1 MVIEERNKVI
11 KGSHRLPI
19 LLDVFYNK
27 TVAHAPLIIFCHGY
41 KGFKD
46 WGAWNLLAKTFAAS
60 GVALLK
66 FNFSH
71 NGGTVEQPIDFP
83 DLEAFGH
90 NNYTKELDDLNQV
103 LDWVE
108 TTYAKHSYIDVSNI
122 TLVGHSRGG
131 GIVTLKAAEDSR
143 VKNLVSLAG
152 VSDFKS
158 RFPKGSDLDAWK
170 SSGVSF
176 VMNGRTKQ
184 QMPHYYQFYE
194 NFMANPSKLN
204 IQDATRNLKLPH
216 LIIHGDADTSVD
228 LKEALELHKWHPQ
241 SELKVLEGVN
251 HVFGSHHPWD
261 SSELPPSLQ
270 QIHSKITHFI
280 NNLH

>member
-1 MVIEERNKVI
+1 MVVEERDKVI
-11 KGSHRLPI
+11 KGSHHLPI

-27 TVAHAPLIIFCHGY
+27 NVTDAPLIIFCHGY

-46 WGAWNLLAKTFAAS
+46 WGAWNLLAKTFADS
-60 GVALLK
+60 GVAVLK

-108 TTYAKHSYIDVSNI
+108 TAYAKHSNIDASNI

-158 RFPKGSDLDAWK
+158 RFPKGLDLDTWK
-170 SSGVSF
+170 STGVRF

-194 NFMANPSKLN
+194 NFIANTPRLSIQAAAKNLN
-204 IQDATRNLKLPH
+204 LPH

-228 LKEALELHKWHPQ
+228 LKEALELHQWHPESQ
-241 SELKVLEGVN
+241 LIVLEGAN
-251 HVFGSHHPWD
+251 HVFGSHHPWAFMD
-261 SSELPPSLQ
+261 LPPCLQ
-270 QIHSKITHFI
+270 QIHSKINHFI
-280 NNLH
+280 NNLS

>member
-1 MVIEERNKVI
+1 MVVEERNKVI
-11 KGSHRLPI
+11 KGPNRLPI
-19 LLDVFYNK
+19 LLDVFYNN

-46 WGAWNLLAKTFAAS
+46 WGAWNLLSKTFAAS
-60 GVALLK
+60 GIAVLK

-90 NNYTKELDDLNQV
+90 NNYTKELEDLNQV

-108 TTYAKHSYIDVSNI
+108 TTYAKHSNIDASNI
-122 TLVGHSRGG
+122 ILVGHSRGG

-143 VKNLVSLAG
+143 VKKLVSLAG

-158 RFPKGSDLDAWK
+158 RFPKGLDLDTWK
-170 SSGVSF
+170 STGVRF
-176 VMNGRTKQ
+176 VTNGRTKQ

-194 NFMANPSKLN
+194 DFIANASRLT
-204 IQDATRNLKLPH
+204 IQVAAKNLKLPH
-216 LIIHGDADTSVD
+216 LIFHGDTDTSVD
-228 LKEALELHKWHPQ
+228 LKEAFSLHKWHPEG
-241 SELKVLEGVN
+241 ELIIIEGEN
-251 HVFGSHHPWD
+251 HVFGSHHPWTY
-261 SSELPPSLQ
+261 SELPPSLQ
-270 QIHSKITHFI
+270 QIHSKTVHFI
-280 NNLH
+280 NNLY